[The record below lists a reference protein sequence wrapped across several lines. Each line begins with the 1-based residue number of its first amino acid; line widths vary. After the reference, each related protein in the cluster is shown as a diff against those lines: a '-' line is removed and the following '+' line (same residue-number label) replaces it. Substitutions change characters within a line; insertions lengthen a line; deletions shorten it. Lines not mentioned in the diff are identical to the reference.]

1 MKLNEPIGV
10 FTDSLHPSN
19 RDLPVVYPCL
29 DLMDPFYTTLAA
41 AQRRCDVDNCADE
54 ACLEGQL

>member
-1 MKLNEPIGV
+1 
-10 FTDSLHPSN
+10 
-19 RDLPVVYPCL
+19 
-29 DLMDPFYTTLAA
+29 MDPFYTTLAA